1 MPSLL
6 TRPKPIE
13 ALLKN
18 LEKSNATH
26 LFHPVILKEMLKRF
40 ILIITLKS
48 AAALTS

>member
-6 TRPKPIE
+6 PPKPIE
-13 ALLKN
+13 ALLKICKRAHYTSPPSYN
-18 LEKSNATH
+18 
-26 LFHPVILKEMLKRF
+26 PKEMLKRF